1 MYENYGAGAYLEF
14 VPPLGWTQD
23 WPPSGARTES
33 PLLHLS
39 FGNDPFRHT
48 ALMDTGST
56 GVVVAM
62 RYIDRPEQY
71 QNLGAGSITYSSSGN
86 IMNGEWLVMPL
97 TIRGAN
103 GQAIRTDP
111 MRVLAVTSVTCTS
124 YQRTCTPIADPAQ
137 VDTLMIGIG
146 FGREGD
152 SQAQG
157 TPDNNPFLNVV
168 NETGAAS
175 RRGYVLT
182 KDGISIGLTPAST
195 AGAFAYTKLLPYPGI
210 PDEWSQAPAC
220 VAFGNN
226 PAACGGIALV
236 DTGVTTMYLSSVLEP
251 ADGVTLGETP
261 TGQRIV
267 LPGTVLTF
275 FLPGQGQVTYTFTP
289 GDPSNPLQPKGG
301 VNFDGS
307 DKTFFNTS
315 VMFLNGFDYLYD
327 ADGGFVGYR
336 WTGESPSRY
345 GSVVPRMALTGFVSL
360 AEGFKASL
368 PATLMADTTLV
379 PQGSALLSGTIE
391 GEAGLVVEG
400 LPGSVVTLTGAN
412 RYTGGTTVSAG
423 TLAVSRDA
431 NLGAPSGGL
440 TLDGGTLRADA
451 NFMTRRAVSI
461 TGNNGAI
468 DTKANTVT
476 LSGSLSG
483 PGGLIKNGVGILALT
498 GNARHEGGTV
508 IGAGTLSVGDGGT
521 RGSLGG
527 RIQNNGILAFNRSD
541 DIVFDG
547 TITGS
552 GAVALNGEGS
562 VTFASPQ
569 HYRGQTVINDGTLI
583 ADTTLPGSVAVGSGG
598 TLAGNGSHAGL
609 AVRAGG
615 TVSPGHSI
623 GRIDVRGDLS
633 FAAGSVYETE
643 IEASRADQ
651 IVAQGRAILE
661 GGTIRVQATPGFY
674 ALGSLYP
681 ILVAREGIEGAFAD
695 VVVAD
700 EPAPF
705 LTFGLITSANG
716 VYLQSQVNAA
726 AVVAAG
732 ANANQRATAAAVA
745 SPAMDQPGPGRSG
758 LCPGCRNGVE
768 CPRLSCRARFMRRPS
783 ARPSPM
789 PVSSSGRS

>member
-1 MYENYGAGAYLEF
+1 MRRRVLEALGLSIVLSTIPFVPGARAQGWNMYESYGAGAYLEF
-14 VPPLGWTQD
+14 VPPLGWTQA
-23 WPPSGARTES
+23 WPPGGARTDS
-33 PLLHLS
+33 PYLHLS
-39 FGNDPFRHT
+39 FGNDPYRHT

-86 IMNGEWLVMPL
+86 IMNGEWLLMPL

-111 MRVLAVTSVTCTS
+111 VRVLAVTSVACTS
-124 YQRTCTPIADPAQ
+124 YQRSCTPIADPAQ

-157 TPDNNPFLNVV
+157 VPSSNPFLNVV
-168 NETGAAS
+168 NETGSPS

-182 KDGISIGLTPAST
+182 KDGISIGLTPSST

-220 VAFGNN
+220 VAFGSS

-251 ADGVTLGETP
+251 ADGVTLGETA
-261 TGQRIV
+261 TGQRTV
-267 LPGTVLTF
+267 LPGTVLSF

-289 GDPSNPLQPKGG
+289 GDPANPLQPGGG

-336 WTGESPSRY
+336 WTGEAPSRY
-345 GSVVPRMALTGFVSL
+345 GSVIPRMALTGFVVL
-360 AEGFKASL
+360 DDGFKASL

-379 PQGSALLSGTIE
+379 PQGSALLSGIIE

-400 LPGSVVTLTGAN
+400 SPSSVVTLTGQN

-431 NLGAPSGGL
+431 NLGASSGAL

-451 NFMTRRAVSI
+451 SFTMRRPVTI

-468 DTKANTVT
+468 DTRTNSVT
-476 LSGSLSG
+476 LAGPLSG
-483 PGGLIKNGVGILALT
+483 PGGLIKTGTGLLALA
-498 GNARHEGGTV
+498 GNAQHQGGTV
-508 IGAGTLSVGDGGT
+508 IGAGTLTVGDGGT

-527 RIQNNGILAFNRSD
+527 R
-541 DIVFDG
+541 
-547 TITGS
+547 
-552 GAVALNGEGS
+552 
-562 VTFASPQ
+562 
-569 HYRGQTVINDGTLI
+569 
-583 ADTTLPGSVAVGSGG
+583 
-598 TLAGNGSHAGL
+598 
-609 AVRAGG
+609 
-615 TVSPGHSI
+615 
-623 GRIDVRGDLS
+623 
-633 FAAGSVYETE
+633 
-643 IEASRADQ
+643 
-651 IVAQGRAILE
+651 
-661 GGTIRVQATPGFY
+661 
-674 ALGSLYP
+674 
-681 ILVAREGIEGAFAD
+681 
-695 VVVAD
+695 
-700 EPAPF
+700 
-705 LTFGLITSANG
+705 
-716 VYLQSQVNAA
+716 
-726 AVVAAG
+726 
-732 ANANQRATAAAVA
+732 
-745 SPAMDQPGPGRSG
+745 
-758 LCPGCRNGVE
+758 
-768 CPRLSCRARFMRRPS
+768 
-783 ARPSPM
+783 
-789 PVSSSGRS
+789 